1 MVRLDRLVTTLRNWG
16 ILDFVLEALRKA
28 GLLRIAYQAYERTVA
43 AKSADTQGRSAADGL
58 PLPPSELVVLVAGS
72 PNVDWFLRFGQ
83 SMFQILLESLQKE
96 GVAVEKLSAVLDFG
110 CGCGRILRHWRT
122 VQGSQL
128 YGADCNTRLIE
139 WCRENLP
146 FAQFST
152 NTPHPP
158 LPYSDQSFDC
168 VYAVSVFTHMSEAL
182 QGSWMKELK
191 RIVRPGGHVLFT
203 THGESFREK
212 LTPLEREAFTA
223 GNLVVR
229 YEEASG
235 TNLCSAYHPEAYV
248 RHQLSAGYT
257 VKIMISA
264 GTREALHQDLY
275 ILRRD

>member
-83 SMFQILLESLQKE
+83 SMFEILLESLQKE

-122 VQGSQL
+122 VQGPQL

-191 RIVRPGGHVLFT
+191 RIVRPGGYVLFT

-257 VKIMISA
+257 VKTMIPA